1 MKLWQKGAAAHE
13 KVDHFTVG
21 KDREYDLVL
30 AQYDCQAS
38 SAHAKMLVKIGLI
51 RPEEAEQ
58 LVAVLTEIQQQAE
71 AGTFTIEKEFEDMHS
86 KIEHVLTERLGDLG
100 KKIHTARSRNDQ
112 VLVAMHLYIKHEL
125 GAIKTQVTALFDL
138 LLSLAE
144 KHQNELMPGYTHLQV
159 AMPSSFGL
167 WFSAYAESLIDDL
180 YFWQSAYKIADQN
193 PLGSAAGYGSAFP
206 IDRDFTTKALDFSQL
221 KINSVAAQMS
231 RGKLEKSTAMAL
243 SAIGSTL
250 AKFSMDVCLYMGQ
263 DFNFIS
269 FPDNLTTGSSI
280 MPHKKNPDLF
290 ELVRGKCNSVQ
301 ALPNQLALLTTNLP
315 SGYHR
320 ELQLAKGPIIEAIQE
335 IKGCLEILLFSLP
348 KIQVAK
354 DSTTQKKYDYLFS
367 VDTLNQEVLAGKPF
381 RDAYR
386 DLGNAIEK
394 GEYQPNREVKHTHLG
409 SIGNLGLEQ
418 IREKDAHRNAKNIH
432 PIEKVS

>member
-13 KVDHFTVG
+13 RVDHFTVG
-21 KDREYDLVL
+21 KDRESDLVL
-30 AQYDCQAS
+30 AEYDCQAS
-38 SAHAKMLVKIGLI
+38 IAHANMLAKIGLI
-51 RPEEAEQ
+51 TAEEATQ
-58 LVAVLTEIQQQAE
+58 LSTALKEIQQQAKE
-71 AGTFTIEKEFEDMHS
+71 GQFTIEDEFEDMHS
-86 KIEHVLTERLGDLG
+86 KIEHLLIERLGDVG

-112 VLVAMHLYIKHEL
+112 VLVAMHLYLKNEL
-125 GAIKTQVTALFDL
+125 GEVKSQVSALFEL

-144 KHQNELMPGYTHLQV
+144 KHQNELIPGYTHLQV

-193 PLGSAAGYGSAFP
+193 PVGSAAGYGSAFP
-206 IDRDFTTKALDFSQL
+206 IDRAFTTEALDFEQL
-221 KINSVAAQMS
+221 KVNSVAAQMS

-243 SAIGSTL
+243 SSIGSTL
-250 AKFSMDVCLYMGQ
+250 AKFSMDVCLYTGQ

-269 FPDNLTTGSSI
+269 FPDDLTTGSSI

-290 ELVRGKCNSVQ
+290 ELVRGKCNSLQ

-335 IKGCLEILLFSLP
+335 LKACLEILLFSLP
-348 KIQVAK
+348 NIQVSK
-354 DSTTQKKYDYLFS
+354 DITAQAKYDYLFS

-386 DLGNAIEK
+386 ALGQAIEEGNFK
-394 GEYQPNREVKHTHLG
+394 PNREVQHSHIG
-409 SIGNLGLEQ
+409 SIGNLQLDQ
-418 IREKDAHRNAKNIH
+418 IRAKMKSAFG
-432 PIEKVS
+432 EA

>member
-13 KVDHFTVG
+13 RVDHFTVG

-30 AQYDCQAS
+30 AEYDCQAS
-38 SAHAKMLVKIGLI
+38 IAHANMLAKIGLI
-51 RPEEAEQ
+51 TKEEATQ
-58 LVAVLTEIQQQAE
+58 LSTVLEEIQQQAKE
-71 AGTFTIEKEFEDMHS
+71 GQFTIEDEFEDMHS
-86 KIEHVLTERLGDLG
+86 KIEHLLIERLGDVG

-112 VLVAMHLYIKHEL
+112 VLVAMHLYLKNEL
-125 GAIKTQVTALFDL
+125 GEVKSQVSALFEL

-144 KHQNELMPGYTHLQV
+144 KHQNELIPGYTHLQV

-206 IDRDFTTKALDFSQL
+206 IDRAFTTDALDFAQL
-221 KINSVAAQMS
+221 KVNSVAAQMS

-243 SAIGSTL
+243 SSIGSTL

-269 FPDNLTTGSSI
+269 FPDDLTTGSSI

-290 ELVRGKCNSVQ
+290 ELVRGKCNSLQ

-320 ELQLAKGPIIEAIQE
+320 ELQLAKGPIIEGHSRA
-335 IKGCLEILLFSLP
+335 
-348 KIQVAK
+348 
-354 DSTTQKKYDYLFS
+354 
-367 VDTLNQEVLAGKPF
+367 
-381 RDAYR
+381 
-386 DLGNAIEK
+386 
-394 GEYQPNREVKHTHLG
+394 
-409 SIGNLGLEQ
+409 
-418 IREKDAHRNAKNIH
+418 
-432 PIEKVS
+432 

>member
-1 MKLWQKGAAAHE
+1 MKLWQKSTTAHE
-13 KVDHFTVG
+13 KVDQFTVG

-38 SAHAKMLVKIGLI
+38 IVHANMLAKIGLI
-51 RPEEAEQ
+51 TPKEAKQ
-58 LVAVLTEIQQQAE
+58 LTEALTEIHQKASV
-71 AGTFTIEKEFEDMHS
+71 GKFTIENEFEDMHS
-86 KIEHVLTERLGDLG
+86 KIEYLLTQNLGDLG

-112 VLVAMHLYIKHEL
+112 VLVAMHLYLKHEL
-125 GAIKTQVTALFDL
+125 NEIKKQVIELFEL
-138 LLSLAE
+138 LLSLAKE
-144 KHQNELMPGYTHLQV
+144 HQSKLLPGYTHLQV

-180 YFWQSAYKIADQN
+180 YIWQSAYKIADQN

-206 IDRDFTTKALDFSQL
+206 IDRIFTTEALGFAEL
-221 KINSVAAQMS
+221 KVNSIAAQMS

-243 SAIGSTL
+243 SAIGGTL
-250 AKFSMDVCLYMGQ
+250 AKLSMDICLYMGQ
-263 DFNFIS
+263 DFNFLS

-290 ELVRGKCNSVQ
+290 ELVRGKCNTLE

-335 IKGCLEILLFSLP
+335 IKSCLEILIFSLP
-348 KIQVAK
+348 NIKVRKNITDQE
-354 DSTTQKKYDYLFS
+354 KYDYLFT

-386 DLGNAIEK
+386 ELGNAIEK
-394 GEYQPNREVKHTHLG
+394 NNFKPNRNVKHSHIG
-409 SIGNLGLEQ
+409 SIDNLGLYA
-418 IREKDAHRNAKNIH
+418 IRKKMDILF
-432 PIEKVS
+432 S

>member
-38 SAHAKMLVKIGLI
+38 CAHAKMLVKIGLI

-180 YFWQSAYKIADQN
+180 YFWQSAYKIANQN

-301 ALPNQLALLTTNLP
+301 ALPNQLALLTSNLP

-348 KIQVAK
+348 TIQVAK

-418 IREKDAHRNAKNIH
+418 IREKIK
-432 PIEKVS
+432 PFLS

>member
-38 SAHAKMLVKIGLI
+38 SAHAKMLAKIGLI

-180 YFWQSAYKIADQN
+180 YFWQSAHKIADQN

-320 ELQLAKGPIIEAIQE
+320 ELQLAKGPIIDAIQE

-348 KIQVAK
+348 TIQVAK

-394 GEYQPNREVKHTHLG
+394 GEYQPKREVKHTHIG
-409 SIGNLGLEQ
+409 SIANLGLEQ
-418 IREKDAHRNAKNIH
+418 IREKIK
-432 PIEKVS
+432 PFLS

>member
-1 MKLWQKGAAAHE
+1 MKLWQKGATAHE
-13 KVDHFTVG
+13 RVDHFTVG

-30 AQYDCQAS
+30 AEYDCKAS
-38 SAHAKMLVKIGLI
+38 IAHANMLAKIGLI
-51 RPEEAEQ
+51 SPKEAEQ
-58 LVAVLTEIQQQAE
+58 LTTELSKIQQLTKL
-71 AGTFTIEKEFEDMHS
+71 GNFTIEAEFEDMHS
-86 KIEHVLTERLGDLG
+86 KIEYLLIEGLGDVG

-112 VLVAMHLYIKHEL
+112 VLVAMHLYLKHEL
-125 GAIKTQVTALFDL
+125 AEIKSQLLALFDL

-144 KHQNELMPGYTHLQV
+144 KHEKELLPGYTHLQV

-206 IDRDFTTKALDFSQL
+206 IDRTFTTEALDFAQP
-221 KINSVAAQMS
+221 KVNSVAAQMS

-243 SAIGSTL
+243 SSIGSTL

-269 FPDNLTTGSSI
+269 FPDDLTTGSSI

-290 ELVRGKCNSVQ
+290 ELVRGKCNSLQ

-320 ELQLAKGPIIEAIQE
+320 ELQLAKGPIIEAIQDLKAC
-335 IKGCLEILLFSLP
+335 IEILLFSLP
-348 KIQVAK
+348 NIQVSK
-354 DSTTQKKYDYLFS
+354 DITAQTKYDYLFS
-367 VDTLNQEVLAGKPF
+367 VDTLNQAVLAGKPF

-386 DLGNAIEK
+386 ELGQGIEE
-394 GEYQPNREVKHTHLG
+394 GNFSPNRNVQHSHMG
-409 SIGNLGLEQ
+409 SIGNLGLDLIRAKMEQ
-418 IREKDAHRNAKNIH
+418 MR
-432 PIEKVS
+432 

>member
-1 MKLWQKGAAAHE
+1 
-13 KVDHFTVG
+13 
-21 KDREYDLVL
+21 
-30 AQYDCQAS
+30 
-38 SAHAKMLVKIGLI
+38 
-51 RPEEAEQ
+51 
-58 LVAVLTEIQQQAE
+58 
-71 AGTFTIEKEFEDMHS
+71 MHS

-180 YFWQSAYKIADQN
+180 CFWQSAHKIADQN

-231 RGKLEKSTAMAL
+231 RGKLEKSIAMAL

-320 ELQLAKGPIIEAIQE
+320 ELQLAKGPIIDAIQE

-418 IREKDAHRNAKNIH
+418 IREKIK
-432 PIEKVS
+432 PFLS

>member
-13 KVDHFTVG
+13 RVDHFTVG

-30 AQYDCQAS
+30 AEYDCQAS
-38 SAHAKMLVKIGLI
+38 IAHANMLAKIGLI
-51 RPEEAEQ
+51 SAEEATQ
-58 LVAVLTEIQQQAE
+58 LSTALKEIQQQAKE
-71 AGTFTIEKEFEDMHS
+71 GQFTIEDEFEDMHS
-86 KIEHVLTERLGDLG
+86 KIEHLLIERLGNVG

-112 VLVAMHLYIKHEL
+112 VLVAMHLYLKNEL
-125 GAIKTQVTALFDL
+125 GEVKSQVSALFEL

-144 KHQNELMPGYTHLQV
+144 KHQNELIPGYTHLQV

-206 IDRDFTTKALDFSQL
+206 IDRAFTTDALDFAQL
-221 KINSVAAQMS
+221 KVNSVAAQMS

-243 SAIGSTL
+243 SSIGSTL

-269 FPDNLTTGSSI
+269 FPDDLTTGSSI

-290 ELVRGKCNSVQ
+290 ELVRGKCNSLQ

-335 IKGCLEILLFSLP
+335 LKACLEILLFSLP
-348 KIQVAK
+348 NIQVSK
-354 DSTTQKKYDYLFS
+354 DITAQAKYDYLFS
-367 VDTLNQEVLAGKPF
+367 VDTFNQEVLAGKPF

-386 DLGNAIEK
+386 ALGQAIEEGNFK
-394 GEYQPNREVKHTHLG
+394 PNREVQHSHIG
-409 SIGNLGLEQ
+409 SIGNLQLDQ
-418 IREKDAHRNAKNIH
+418 IRAKMKSAFG
-432 PIEKVS
+432 EA

>member
-13 KVDHFTVG
+13 RVDHFTVG

-30 AQYDCQAS
+30 AEYDCQAS
-38 SAHAKMLVKIGLI
+38 IAHANMLAKIGLI
-51 RPEEAEQ
+51 SAEEATQ
-58 LVAVLTEIQQQAE
+58 LSTALKEIQQQAKE
-71 AGTFTIEKEFEDMHS
+71 GQFTIEDEFEDMHS
-86 KIEHVLTERLGDLG
+86 KIEHLLIERLGDVG

-112 VLVAMHLYIKHEL
+112 VLVAMHLYLKHEL
-125 GAIKTQVTALFDL
+125 GEIKSQVSELFKL
-138 LLSLAE
+138 LLFLAE
-144 KHQNELMPGYTHLQV
+144 KHQNELIPGYTHLQV

-206 IDRDFTTKALDFSQL
+206 IDRAFTTEALDFAQL
-221 KINSVAAQMS
+221 KVNSVAAQMS

-243 SAIGSTL
+243 SSIGSTL

-269 FPDNLTTGSSI
+269 FPDDLTTGSSI

-290 ELVRGKCNSVQ
+290 ELVRGKCNSLQ

-335 IKGCLEILLFSLP
+335 LKACLEILLFSLP
-348 KIQVAK
+348 NIQVSK
-354 DSTTQKKYDYLFS
+354 DITAQAKYDYLFS

-386 DLGNAIEK
+386 ALGQAIEEGNFK
-394 GEYQPNREVKHTHLG
+394 PNREVQHSHIG
-409 SIGNLGLEQ
+409 SIGNLQLDQ
-418 IREKDAHRNAKNIH
+418 IRSKMKSAFGEA
-432 PIEKVS
+432 